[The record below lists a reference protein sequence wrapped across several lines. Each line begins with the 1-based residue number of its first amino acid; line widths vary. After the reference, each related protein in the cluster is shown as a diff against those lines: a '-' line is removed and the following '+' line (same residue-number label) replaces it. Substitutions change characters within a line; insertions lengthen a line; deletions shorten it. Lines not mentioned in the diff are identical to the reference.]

1 VKWFAPYRGLK
12 SHSGGPVFLLLLLR
26 GYQRW
31 LSPLLP
37 AACRYLP
44 TCSNYAMEAIATHG
58 ALYGSWLAARRL
70 LRCHPLGRGGYDP
83 VSPAH
88 PAARGARLKRCLS
101 AASVSRP
108 DGRCEEFCE

>member
-1 VKWFAPYRGLK
+1 VKCLAPHRGLK
-12 SHSGGPVFLLLLLR
+12 SHSGGPALLLLLLR

-37 AACRYLP
+37 AACRYVP
-44 TCSNYAMEAIATHG
+44 TCSDYAMEAIATHG
-58 ALYGSWLAARRL
+58 ALYGSWLAALRL

-88 PAARGARLKRCLS
+88 PAARRARLKQRLF
-101 AASVSRP
+101 AGSVSGP